1 MRHNFLETI
10 TGAVVLLV
18 AGIFFAFSYQ
28 FSTSSRAETIKV
40 FATFDRADGIS
51 VGNDVR
57 MGGVNIGHVTHMGID
72 KKTFKA
78 ILRLDIDASLKV
90 PADSSAEISSE
101 SLMGGKY
108 VNISPGGDDTFLK
121 AGDSIT
127 LTQSAI
133 SFEGLLSKYIFTQ
146 GDDKKDKK

>member
-18 AGIFFAFSYQ
+18 AGIFFAFGYQ
-28 FSTSSRAETIKV
+28 FSNSSRVETIQV
-40 FATFDRADGIS
+40 FAKFDRADGVS

-57 MGGVNIGHVTHMGID
+57 IGGVNVGHVSGMTID

-78 ILRLDIDASLKV
+78 LLCLNIDASLKIPV
-90 PADSSAEISSE
+90 DSSAEITSE

-108 VNISPGGDDTFLK
+108 VNISPGGDGDVLK
-121 AGDSIT
+121 PGSTIS
-127 LTQSAI
+127 LTQSAV

-146 GDDKKDKK
+146 GDDKKNKK

>member
-10 TGAVVLLV
+10 TGAIVLLV
-18 AGIFFAFSYQ
+18 AGIFFAFGYQ
-28 FSTSSRAETIKV
+28 FANSSRAETIKI

-57 MGGVNIGHVTHMGID
+57 IGGVNIGHVTQMVID

-78 ILRLDIDASLKV
+78 VLCLDVDASLKI
-90 PADSSAEISSE
+90 PADSSAEITSE

-108 VNISPGGDDTFLK
+108 INISPGGDDETLK
-121 AGDSIT
+121 TSGSIA
-127 LTQSAI
+127 LTQSAV
-133 SFEGLLSKYIFTQ
+133 SFEGLLSKYIFAQ
-146 GDDKKDKK
+146 GDDKKAKK